1 MAALGVS
8 QEAGRDTRAYSR
20 VVTLFLFRRG
30 YSDRPRTYGSG
41 EGKCVGR
48 RILIVNQRLL
58 PLHVDILWMIFRST
72 LLIKKMLIH
81 YKESL
86 LYSVYIPCAFITCRY
101 DLSTGFFTPDFM
113 LGSQRSLWASHSR
126 HIFILHTHNHTY
138 ICAKRPWLFRA
149 WSDIQRRYFRPLL

>member
-20 VVTLFLFRRG
+20 VATLFLFRRG

-58 PLHVDILWMIFRST
+58 PLHVDILWMIFCST

-101 DLSTGFFTPDFM
+101 DLSTGFFIPDYRAGLPAFAM
-113 LGSQRSLWASHSR
+113 SLSLSSH
-126 HIFILHTHNHTY
+126 LY
-138 ICAKRPWLFRA
+138 PP
-149 WSDIQRRYFRPLL
+149 YP

>member
-1 MAALGVS
+1 MSRAEMDPS
-8 QEAGRDTRAYSR
+8 TRAYSR
-20 VVTLFLFRRG
+20 VVTLILFRRG

-58 PLHVDILWMIFRST
+58 PLQFDILWMIFCST

-101 DLSTGFFTPDFM
+101 DLSSGFFIPDVV
-113 LGSQRSLWASHSR
+113 LGCQRLPWASHSR
-126 HIFILHTHNHTY
+126 QIFILHTHNHTY
-138 ICAKRPWLFRA
+138 IRAKRPWLFRA